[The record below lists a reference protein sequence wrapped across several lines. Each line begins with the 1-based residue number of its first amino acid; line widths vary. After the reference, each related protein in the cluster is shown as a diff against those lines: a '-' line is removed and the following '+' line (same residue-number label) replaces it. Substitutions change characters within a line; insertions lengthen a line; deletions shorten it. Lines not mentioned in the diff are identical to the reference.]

1 MAYKIND
8 GCVNCGACAGQCPA
22 GAIKEGES
30 HYEIDQDA
38 CLECGAC
45 AGACPT
51 SLHITYNP

>member
-51 SLHITYNP
+51 VSIEEE